1 MSLIIG
7 NNIVVPVDSNR
18 KGNIAYCIYNV
29 SSAEYLSLSNDRAD
43 KNVMNKLANKKGIL
57 FGYSN
62 STGLYAILRD
72 KDGKVKPY
80 LYWISEKEIEYVEDE
95 IAIVEKTSLINL
107 DKFGIDTAKDKKRFA
122 NVTILHYKNKNT
134 SIWSA
139 TNRAKCI
146 EELVGIPDTKKT
158 FEITNGE
165 SSVAIEEKEENIKEK
180 EEETIKEEENLEE
193 EESHTNEEN
202 VEHESSVDKENN
214 ESQEQFDFLK
224 KADAN
229 VLNMIKDSTNSMNN
243 AINELNNITSKYR
256 DALSKMNGE
265 LPNSEVEQLVR
276 VEKVVDDEDNKDD
289 YNEALYAIYDTI
301 LKLLKTNDTISIPR
315 VYYEHLCVN
324 IHRNIFLSRRGE
336 NYNSIV
342 SIKTTPGIKENMLAR
357 VEYNKLEEYVRVT
370 VIKEMNDFNVPDSYI
385 VNYEIQYNEWKKHNS
400 FTIG

>member
-29 SSAEYLSLSNDRAD
+29 SSAEYLSLSNDKAD

-72 KDGKVKPY
+72 KDGKVKPS
-80 LYWISEKEIEYVEDE
+80 LYWISKREIEYIEAE
-95 IAIVEKTSLINL
+95 IAIVENSSLIDL

-122 NVTILHYKNKNT
+122 NITILHYKNKNT

-139 TNRAKCI
+139 TNRAKCV
-146 EELVGIPDTKKT
+146 EELIDVSDTKKT

-165 SSVAIEEKEENIKEK
+165 SNVAIEEKEESIEEK
-180 EEETIKEEENLEE
+180 EENFE
-193 EESHTNEEN
+193 EESHTNEEKEVETVEEEENLEQEELHTNEEN
-202 VEHESSVDKENN
+202 VEQESSIDKEDN

-276 VEKVVDDEDNKDD
+276 VEKIVDDEDNKDD
-289 YNEALYAIYDTI
+289 YNEALYAIYGTI

-324 IHRNIFLSRRGE
+324 IHRNINLSRKGE
-336 NYNSIV
+336 KYNSIV
-342 SIKTTPGIKENMLAR
+342 SIKITSGIKENMLADR
-357 VEYNKLEEYVRVT
+357 KSVV
-370 VIKEMNDFNVPDSYI
+370 
-385 VNYEIQYNEWKKHNS
+385 
-400 FTIG
+400 

>member
-18 KGNIAYCIYNV
+18 KGNIAYCIYNI
-29 SSAEYLSLSNDRAD
+29 SSAEYLSLSNDKAD
-43 KNVMNKLANKKGIL
+43 KNVINKLANKKGIL
-57 FGYSN
+57 FGYSK

-72 KDGKVKPY
+72 KDGKAKPS
-80 LYWISEKEIEYVEDE
+80 LYWVSEKEIKYVEDE
-95 IAIVEKTSLINL
+95 IAIVDNSSLINL
-107 DKFGIDTAKDKKRFA
+107 DKFGIDTTKDKKRFA
-122 NVTILHYKNKNT
+122 NITILHYKNKST

-139 TNRAKCI
+139 TNRAKCV
-146 EELVGIPDTKKT
+146 EELIGVSDTKKT

-165 SSVAIEEKEENIKEK
+165 STVTVEEKEEDTAEI
-180 EEETIKEEENLEE
+180 EENFEE
-193 EESHTNEEN
+193 EESYTNEEN
-202 VEHESSVDKENN
+202 IEQESSIDKEDN
-214 ESQEQFDFLK
+214 ESPEQFDFLK

-276 VEKVVDDEDNKDD
+276 VEKIVDDEDNKDD
-289 YNEALYAIYDTI
+289 YNEALYAIYGTI
-301 LKLLKTNDTISIPR
+301 LKLIKTNDTVSIPR

-324 IHRNIFLSRRGE
+324 IHRNIYLSRNGE
-336 NYNSIV
+336 KYNSIV
-342 SIKTTPGIKENMLAR
+342 SIKTTPGVKENMLAR

-370 VIKEMNDFNVPDSYI
+370 VIKEMNNFDVPESYI
-385 VNYEIQYNEWKKHNS
+385 VNYEIQYNEWKKRNS
-400 FTIG
+400 FNIG

>member
-18 KGNIAYCIYNV
+18 KGNIAYCIYNI
-29 SSAEYLSLSNDRAD
+29 SSAEYLSLSNDKAD
-43 KNVMNKLANKKGIL
+43 KNVINKLANKKGIL
-57 FGYSN
+57 FGYSK

-72 KDGKVKPY
+72 KDGKVKPS

-95 IAIVEKTSLINL
+95 IAIVENSSLINL
-107 DKFGIDTAKDKKRFA
+107 DKFSVDTTKDKKRFA
-122 NVTILHYKNKNT
+122 NITILHYKNKNT

-139 TNRAKCI
+139 TNRAKCV
-146 EELVGIPDTKKT
+146 EELISVSDTKKT

-165 SSVAIEEKEENIKEK
+165 STVTVEEKEEDTDEID
-180 EEETIKEEENLEE
+180 ENFEE
-193 EESHTNEEN
+193 EESYTNEEN
-202 VEHESSVDKENN
+202 IEQESSIDKEDN
-214 ESQEQFDFLK
+214 ESQGQFDFLK

-229 VLNMIKDSTNSMNN
+229 VLNIIKDSTNSMNN
-243 AINELNNITSKYR
+243 AISELNNITSKYK

-276 VEKVVDDEDNKDD
+276 VEKIVGDEDSKDD
-289 YNEALYAIYDTI
+289 YNEALYAIYGTI

-324 IHRNIFLSRRGE
+324 IHRNIYLSRNGE
-336 NYNSIV
+336 KYNSIV
-342 SIKTTPGIKENMLAR
+342 SIKTTSGVKENMLAR

-370 VIKEMNDFNVPDSYI
+370 VIKEMNNFDVPESYI
-385 VNYEIQYNEWKKHNS
+385 VNYEIQYNEWKKRNS
-400 FTIG
+400 FMIG